1 MIELA
6 QLEQLAAFAEY
17 GTLSKA
23 AEKLHMSQPTLTRA
37 MQKLESA
44 FGVPLFLRTKNRLE
58 LNENG
63 KLAADYAARIL
74 RQTQDMVQ
82 LVRAFDR
89 ANHTLS
95 IGACAPMPLLSMVQ
109 AAARAYP
116 DMAVTSELK
125 DCGLLL
131 EGLRNGIY
139 QAVILPFRPE
149 DGDFFWKKC
158 GTESISLCLPEGH
171 PFAKRTGVHL
181 REMDGENFLL
191 AADIGFWH
199 DLVTREMPHT
209 RFLVQNERFA
219 LDELVQASVLPSF
232 VSDLILNQSPAPKGR
247 VVVPI
252 LDEGA
257 TAEYYAV
264 CRKEDRERL
273 RYLF

>member
-1 MIELA
+1 MIELS

-58 LNENG
+58 LNKNG

-74 RQTQDMVQ
+74 CQTQDMVQ
-82 LVRAFDR
+82 LVRALDR
-89 ANHTLS
+89 ANHSLS
-95 IGACAPMPLLSMVQ
+95 IGACAPMPMLSMVE

-116 DMAVTSELK
+116 DMAVTSEMK

-131 EGLRNGIY
+131 NGLRDGAY
-139 QAVILPFRPE
+139 QAVILPFQPE
-149 DGDFFWKKC
+149 DGDFFCKAY
-158 GTESISLCLPEGH
+158 GTETIFFCLPEGH
-171 PFAKRTGVHL
+171 PFASRSGVHL

-191 AADIGFWH
+191 AADIGFWR
-199 DLVTREMPHT
+199 DLVVREMPRT

-219 LDELVQASVLPSF
+219 LDELVQASVLPAF
-232 VSDLILNQSPAPKGR
+232 VSDLALNRSPAPKGR
-247 VVVPI
+247 VIVPI

-264 CRKEDRERL
+264 CRKENRERL
-273 RYLF
+273 RRLF

>member
-63 KLAADYAARIL
+63 K
-74 RQTQDMVQ
+74 
-82 LVRAFDR
+82 
-89 ANHTLS
+89 
-95 IGACAPMPLLSMVQ
+95 
-109 AAARAYP
+109 
-116 DMAVTSELK
+116 
-125 DCGLLL
+125 
-131 EGLRNGIY
+131 
-139 QAVILPFRPE
+139 
-149 DGDFFWKKC
+149 
-158 GTESISLCLPEGH
+158 
-171 PFAKRTGVHL
+171 
-181 REMDGENFLL
+181 L